1 MLFFKILFQRNTVHT
16 SLAIKQYINV
26 TLMKVTPSVSLINTQ
41 RLKLALQKV
50 INATETSLLVKLLI
64 LLLQMF

>member
-1 MLFFKILFQRNTVHT
+1 MLFFKILLQRNTVHT

-50 INATETSLLVKLLI
+50 INATETSQLVKLLI